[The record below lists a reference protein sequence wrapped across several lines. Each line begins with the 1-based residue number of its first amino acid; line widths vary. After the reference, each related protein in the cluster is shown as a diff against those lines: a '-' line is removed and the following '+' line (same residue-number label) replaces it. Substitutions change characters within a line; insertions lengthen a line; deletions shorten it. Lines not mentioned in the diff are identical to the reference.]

1 MFKVS
6 RVPQNESYNIT
17 SDWVSDFA
25 NNLKK
30 QARSVEDYKPNHVEK
45 FSTINEK
52 MQDMKSRVGFEDMKT
67 LKKSSSALLPCG
79 CEESCGCATP
89 KGCSCNEEGCDYCG
103 TKNTLRDVLNYA
115 KELIEKTD
123 GITVMQAKHNCR
135 QLPQFSKIEGKFKS
149 KEFDKFLQDMISKKP
164 QQKMTIEFADPQE
177 IAQFDILDDMKAPYI
192 K

>member
-1 MFKVS
+1 MSKIS
-6 RVPQNESYNIT
+6 RVPHKESYNIT

-30 QARSVEDYKPNHVEK
+30 QARSVEDYKPDHVEK

-52 MQDMKSRVGFEDMKT
+52 MQDMKSRVGFSDLET
-67 LKKSSSALLPCG
+67 LKKSSSSNNPCS
-79 CEESCGCATP
+79 CEEAGC
-89 KGCSCNEEGCDYCG
+89 NYCG
-103 TKNTLRDVLNYA
+103 TKNTLRDILNYA
-115 KELIEKTD
+115 KELIAKTE

-135 QLPQFSKIEGKFKS
+135 QLPQFSKIEGKFKA

-164 QQKMTIEFADPQE
+164 QQKTTIEFVDPQE
-177 IAQFDILDDMKAPYI
+177 VAQFDILDDMKAPYI

>member
-30 QARSVEDYKPNHVEK
+30 QARSVEDYKPNQVEK

-52 MQDMKSRVGFEDMKT
+52 MQDMKSRVGFSDLET
-67 LKKSSSALLPCG
+67 LKKSSSSTSNSDNDQS
-79 CEESCGCATP
+79 EI
-89 KGCSCNEEGCDYCG
+89 
-103 TKNTLRDVLNYA
+103 KNTLRDILNYA

-135 QLPQFSKIEGKFKS
+135 QLPQFSNIEGKFKS
-149 KEFDKFLQDMISKKP
+149 KEFDKFLKDMISKKP